1 MSEFESNI
9 KYLIKLVNAH
19 DNSLKN
25 IQSKLKDLSIIES
38 FKPFDDDNSDNGNN
52 FNKIANA
59 LIDNLDKKVND
70 KIKITEEKMSKIDE
84 SNFKMVK
91 DVQNIKNAQDLNNR
105 NIENNKK
112 IIEEIYIK
120 LKDIE
125 KRIFFDT
132 NDISTKNNYN
142 NTENTL
148 NNNNT
153 EAVDIKAEK
162 KVNLSE
168 GNQNLKDKNNNSN
181 TNINNNIKEVINK
194 NIDDKNKEIIKR
206 IIDIEKNFKLLPNQS
221 WIEEIK
227 NDINI
232 LKENTIKYALNTDLD
247 ITNNKNEEMRK
258 EIKFLKDQYE
268 DITNSNQTSNEDL
281 QSLKRKF
288 ELFNNKINEI
298 EEFYETI
305 ENKINTNLN
314 NKLLLNENN
323 KKILEAK
330 KFDDFKSQIIK
341 EFTNVNDNFIHL
353 RKLVDDILNTFKN
366 KVSFKD
372 LKALEDEIII
382 KLEDLRLSSTK
393 KFADR
398 GETIKNI
405 KYLDQQIK
413 NLVHVYIKKFDKNE
427 NWLIAKKPMN
437 SNICASCESYIGDLK
452 DNNPY
457 VPWNKYPLRDQGDKI
472 YRLGNGFSKMLQMI
486 VDENDKKNNN
496 NNRNELSDL
505 IKNMKT
511 ERSDI
516 DVISGE
522 ISPNRTT
529 TTNNWV
535 KSPQKNLPKI
545 KKGLLKAK
553 SGINVTEN
561 IYDNNIN
568 SKDNNNINNGIGFN
582 SGSSDNIDFDN
593 KNYQAEFYT
602 EEEEFIRSPKITK
615 IKKITKNE

>member
-168 GNQNLKDKNNNSN
+168 GNQNLIDKNNNSN